1 MSDIRTDGVTHDH
14 PMDPTALL
22 NGGHR
27 DEDAAET
34 QSRSVHP
41 VFQDLPRPVGSEVAT
56 YSASRGISLFD
67 DPSEVAGTPDG
78 EGGEDSRVQPVGGR
92 RSVDSVGLLD
102 RLRPPHEVAPRQW
115 WRKALSLGADE
126 ATIREAQDGAAMRIR
141 LARPLTVA
149 VAQTRGEA
157 SKTVTT
163 FGLASA
169 LGVARGGGVV
179 AWDNNEAP
187 GNLADRVE
195 REHGAT
201 MTDLLNS
208 ASYLMSSEATQV
220 EVEFLLQ
227 HQDTGFFKVLAA
239 DDTGDH
245 AINADEFAT
254 IHTVLG
260 KYFPITVIDTGNSG
274 RAANWKA
281 AIHAADVIVV
291 PIKLRPDHIV
301 PAARMI
307 RKLQDDGEE
316 LFERVILVVS
326 CGPDDRH
333 ISEPEVERLF
343 GDFGLDQFKRLD
355 IPTDPMINSAAVL
368 RWGDLA
374 PATQA
379 AYNHLGATVIA
390 AVAEN

>member
-1 MSDIRTDGVTHDH
+1 M
-14 PMDPTALL
+14 
-22 NGGHR
+22 
-27 DEDAAET
+27 
-34 QSRSVHP
+34 
-41 VFQDLPRPVGSEVAT
+41 
-56 YSASRGISLFD
+56 
-67 DPSEVAGTPDG
+67 
-78 EGGEDSRVQPVGGR
+78 
-92 RSVDSVGLLD
+92 DSVGLLD